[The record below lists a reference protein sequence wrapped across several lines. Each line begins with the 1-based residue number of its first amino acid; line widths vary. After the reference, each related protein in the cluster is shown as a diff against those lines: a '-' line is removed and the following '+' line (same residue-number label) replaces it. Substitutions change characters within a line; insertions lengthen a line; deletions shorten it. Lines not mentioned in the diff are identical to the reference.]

1 MCTEK
6 ALRYKGTSTEIPVE
20 SFGRVTLALIA
31 VRNLYRKFTERYL
44 PKPTID
50 ISTFFREI
58 EYLKAGSCMV
68 RGKSLRR
75 ASAKRIRCLCTS
87 CCKAL
92 KVPLGYP

>member
-1 MCTEK
+1 MTI
-6 ALRYKGTSTEIPVE
+6 L
-20 SFGRVTLALIA
+20 LD
-31 VRNLYRKFTERYL
+31 
-44 PKPTID
+44 ID

-87 CCKAL
+87 CCRL
-92 KVPLGYP
+92 WRYP